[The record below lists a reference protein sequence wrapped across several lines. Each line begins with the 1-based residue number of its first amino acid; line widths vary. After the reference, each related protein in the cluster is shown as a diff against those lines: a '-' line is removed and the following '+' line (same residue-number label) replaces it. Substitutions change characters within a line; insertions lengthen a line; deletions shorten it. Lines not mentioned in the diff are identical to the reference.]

1 MATPEGH
8 PEIDWDNWKPA
19 GPGDVRSPCP
29 AINALANHGIL
40 PHDGKNITKAMA
52 VKALTSALHLDAT
65 TASVFAWGGVAANP
79 NAEEHNFDLNHVDK
93 HGWIEH
99 DVSLS
104 REDIAFG
111 SNSEFNKERWAEV
124 WKIYKEGALTEGGA
138 SGVGPEETN
147 WKSASKARYF
157 RVKQS
162 KERHEAAGKEFGYG
176 IKEVI
181 LSYGESALFL
191 NMLGKDGAAPLEW
204 VRILFEEERWPYKE
218 GWRPPKIVDQSM
230 MRHVITKLMEANED
244 KAEEAVLVGLGTVR
258 ALEAAVASL
267 IKVSSPSY
275 CSVM

>member
-1 MATPEGH
+1 MDRLHAAASDRIETFGPSQTV
-8 PEIDWDNWKPA
+8 PPWEIPA
-19 GPGDVRSPCP
+19 
-29 AINALANHGIL
+29 
-40 PHDGKNITKAMA
+40 
-52 VKALTSALHLDAT
+52 
-65 TASVFAWGGVAANP
+65 
-79 NAEEHNFDLNHVDK
+79 
-93 HGWIEH
+93 
-99 DVSLS
+99 
-104 REDIAFG
+104 
-111 SNSEFNKERWAEV
+111 SNS
-124 WKIYKEGALTEGGA
+124 KIVACGKSTGRPQRDSSILRRIWHGVVQVKRQSRHAVHKTE
-138 SGVGPEETN
+138 
-147 WKSASKARYF
+147 Y
-157 RVKQS
+157 
-162 KERHEAAGKEFGYG
+162 HYLYG